1 MIPFKKD
8 KKVVNRK
15 PIKKEYIADMETDG
29 LRFTEIQLKEMRDL
43 SEKMYCNYSGLPSIY
58 SYE

>member
-15 PIKKEYIADMETDG
+15 PIKKEYISDMETDG

-43 SEKMYCNYSGLPSIY
+43 NEKMHCNYSGLPSIY